1 MMGSAG
7 ITNVGPI
14 NTPTTNAG
22 AIAGFDPVLKMSKRE
37 TKKRKKME
45 SAAKQF
51 VKRRNDPTYI
61 DGRSKTARNL
71 IKRLAKRKKKMSEET
86 ILEAEGNASSG
97 DNTKQAY
104 KFIAQKRKVAKKKER
119 DERNRNRKSEIQTI
133 ARAKAADYQ
142 KKAKE
147 RQKKL
152 SQTIATQNSSSSS
165 KNEEFEGLIYLES
178 VLEQTQNENTNP
190 VTYFFNDDTE
200 LELTVEQ
207 AVAFLERFDQLS
219 EEHMEALTDMLPS
232 SKGIIETFLT
242 M

>member
-1 MMGSAG
+1 
-7 ITNVGPI
+7 
-14 NTPTTNAG
+14 
-22 AIAGFDPVLKMSKRE
+22 
-37 TKKRKKME
+37 
-45 SAAKQF
+45 
-51 VKRRNDPTYI
+51 
-61 DGRSKTARNL
+61 
-71 IKRLAKRKKKMSEET
+71 MSEET

-133 ARAKAADYQ
+133 ARAKAA
-142 KKAKE
+142 
-147 RQKKL
+147 RL
-152 SQTIATQNSSSSS
+152 SEESKGASEETLPDNCNQNSSSSS